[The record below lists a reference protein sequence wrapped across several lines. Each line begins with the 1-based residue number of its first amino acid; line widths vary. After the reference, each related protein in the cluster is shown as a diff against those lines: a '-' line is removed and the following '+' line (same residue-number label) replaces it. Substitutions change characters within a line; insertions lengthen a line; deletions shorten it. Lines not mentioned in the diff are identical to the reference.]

1 MKVALYARVST
12 LNGQDPEVQLVP
24 LRAHVAQRGWE
35 VAEEFVDVGISG
47 SKDRRPALDRMMKA
61 AWDGKF
67 QAVLVWRFDRFA
79 RSTKHLIT
87 ALETFRSVNVSFV
100 SLQEQFDLSS
110 PIGAAMFTI
119 IGAMGQLER
128 DLVIER
134 VRAGLDR
141 ARAKG
146 VRLGRPRAAVDI
158 GRVVSMRSEGKS
170 IRAVARALKISPM
183 SVGRALAE
191 LPGGTKNPVSGRV
204 ASARP
209 TTSGD
214 GPVS

>member
-1 MKVALYARVST
+1 MSDSTAKPPKAVALYARVST
-12 LNGQDPEVQLVP
+12 LNGQDPEVQLAP

-35 VAEEFVDVGISG
+35 IAAEYVDVGWSG
-47 SKDRRPALDRMMKA
+47 SKDRRPSLDKMMKD
-61 AWDGKF
+61 AWAGKF

-134 VRAGLDR
+134 VRAGLAQAR
-141 ARAKG
+141 ARGVKLGPKFASLDMAKVEALMAG
-146 VRLGRPRAAVDI
+146 GL
-158 GRVVSMRSEGKS
+158 S
-170 IRAVARALKISPM
+170 IRAAARAIGASPET
-183 SVGRALAE
+183 VRRRLALANRTMV
-191 LPGGTKNPVSGRV
+191 GNSTAAN
-204 ASARP
+204 A
-209 TTSGD
+209 
-214 GPVS
+214 

>member
-1 MKVALYARVST
+1 MRCALYARVST
-12 LNGQDPEVQLVP
+12 LNGQNPETQLMP

-35 VAEEFVDVGISG
+35 VVEEFVDIGISG

-87 ALETFRSVNVSFV
+87 ALETFRSVNVSFG

-134 VRAGLDR
+134 VHAGLAR

-146 VRLGRPRAAVDI
+146 VRLGRPRTPVDLERIAQMRAA
-158 GRVVSMRSEGKS
+158 GTS
-170 IRAVARALKISPM
+170 IRGCARALGIAPM
-183 SVGRALAE
+183 SVSRALADLE
-191 LPGGTKNPVSGRV
+191 ASRTKNHATADGGSAHRPVSREG
-204 ASARP
+204 
-209 TTSGD
+209 
-214 GPVS
+214 

>member
-1 MKVALYARVST
+1 MNVALYARVST

-24 LRAHVAQRGWE
+24 LRAHVAQRGWQ
-35 VAEEFVDVGISG
+35 VAEEFVDIGISG

-79 RSTKHLIT
+79 RCTKHLIT

-146 VRLGRPRAAVDI
+146 VRLGRPRVAVDI
-158 GRVVSMRSEGKS
+158 GRVVAMRSEGKS
-170 IRAVARALKISPM
+170 IRAVGRALRISPM
-183 SVGRALAE
+183 SVRRALAE
-191 LPGGTKNPVSGRV
+191 LPGGTKNPASDRV
-204 ASARP
+204 VNARL
-209 TTSGD
+209 TTSRKGA
-214 GPVS
+214 VS